1 MDWKRWKERDHM
13 LKRIVLLIVI
23 GVITMA
29 VAGQAQGAST
39 SVWQASYWNN
49 RYQSQRANPTV

>member
-1 MDWKRWKERDHM
+1 M

-29 VAGQAQGAST
+29 VAGQAQAQGAST